1 MLRGSPAPISNIC
14 SPPPRSKS
22 RFNPNAAAP
31 TSSARGL
38 FQFIEQTW
46 LATLKEQG
54 PALGYGKIADAID
67 RGPSGQYMVTDP
79 RLTDRIMKLRNDP
92 TANAVM
98 AAAYTKENAGKLA
111 GRLGRNADRGRA
123 LRRALPGVERRRP
136 ADLAR
141 RIQAARPRAPTRH
154 FRDRPRPIHRSST
167 TRGGR
172 AVSPKCIACWS
183 TATPWRAT
191 HQAAPAVEQVAAV
204 KPTVSAATAELL
216 RRTRLS

>member
-1 MLRGSPAPISNIC
+1 MAVEAAGTNAAVTGAIRHASRVTGTNFQYLVATAQVE
-14 SPPPRSKS
+14 S
-22 RFNPNAAAP
+22 RFNPGAAAP

-79 RLTDRIMKLRNDP
+79 RLNDRIMKLRNDP

-111 GRLGRNADRGRA
+111 GRLGRSPTEGKLYVAHFLGSQGAGRLISLA
-123 LRRALPGVERRRP
+123 ESRPGVR
-136 ADLAR
+136 ADDANHS
-141 RIQAARPRAPTRH
+141 APPVFLSGLPQLT
-154 FRDRPRPIHRSST
+154 
-167 TRGGR
+167 
-172 AVSPKCIACWS
+172 
-183 TATPWRAT
+183 
-191 HQAAPAVEQVAAV
+191 VEF
-204 KPTVSAATAELL
+204 S
-216 RRTRLS
+216 R